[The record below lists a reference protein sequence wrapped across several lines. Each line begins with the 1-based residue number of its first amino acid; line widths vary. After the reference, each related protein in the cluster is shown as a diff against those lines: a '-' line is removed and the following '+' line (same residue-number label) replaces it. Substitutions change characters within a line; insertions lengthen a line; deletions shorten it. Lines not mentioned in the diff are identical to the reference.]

1 MTDADDQYV
10 EKYAAWRARFNPRDD
25 GHAADRVIA
34 RILREGI
41 LQ

>member
-1 MTDADDQYV
+1 MTDADDQYI
-10 EKYAAWRARFNPRDD
+10 EKYAAWRARFNLRDD